1 MIGKIKSDLY
11 SIRGKRIKIK
21 INNIRNKEENIIC
34 VVKELYNR
42 VFIVET
48 LDGISR
54 SFNYSDVLTG
64 NVELE
69 YKKYWLFAN

>member
-1 MIGKIKSDLY
+1 MIDKIKNELY
-11 SIRGKRIKIK
+11 SIKGKRINIK

-54 SFNYSDVLTG
+54 SFNYADILTG
-64 NVELE
+64 NIEL
-69 YKKYWLFAN
+69 L

>member
-1 MIGKIKSDLY
+1 MIDKIKNELY
-11 SIRGKRIKIK
+11 SIKGKRINIK

-42 VFIVET
+42 VFIVDT

-69 YKKYWLFAN
+69 YKKY

>member
-1 MIGKIKSDLY
+1 MIDKIKNELY
-11 SIRGKRIKIK
+11 SIKGKRVNIK

-69 YKKYWLFAN
+69 YNKY

>member
-1 MIGKIKSDLY
+1 MIDKIKNELY
-11 SIRGKRIKIK
+11 SIKGKRINIK

>member
-1 MIGKIKSDLY
+1 MIDKIKNELY
-11 SIRGKRIKIK
+11 SIKGKRINIK

-69 YKKYWLFAN
+69 YKKY

>member
-1 MIGKIKSDLY
+1 MIDKIKNELY
-11 SIRGKRIKIK
+11 SIKGKRVNIK

-69 YKKYWLFAN
+69 YKKY

>member
-69 YKKYWLFAN
+69 YKKY